1 MDRAAL
7 KERLTALNM
16 KIDKV
21 SDLFYQQKDSEGLEA
36 MKFVIDDMMSAASG
50 LDACARAD
58 NCFSF
63 DANGFLGVLKQALD
77 AMAKKDY
84 VMLSD
89 VLKYDLSEI
98 LSKYIEALNG

>member
-1 MDRAAL
+1 MDRGAL
-7 KERLTALNM
+7 VEKLTSLGM

-36 MKFVIDDMMSAASG
+36 MKYVIDDMMGVASG
-50 LDACARAD
+50 LDSYAKAD
-58 NCFSF
+58 RTFTF
-63 DANGFLGVLKQALD
+63 DANEFLAVLKQALD
-77 AMAKKDY
+77 SMAKKDY

-98 LSKYIEALNG
+98 LSKYKEALM